1 MKIINS
7 LELKMCKTSF
17 EEQWKR
23 INWLKINKEISKI
36 QSKIYNASKD
46 NNIKLVRTHQK
57 NLVKAWNAR
66 LIAVRTITQDNRGK
80 ATAGIDGRKNLSY
93 KERLELAT
101 ELKLDGK
108 ADKIKRVFIPKPN
121 GGKRPLGIPTIRDRA
136 KQYLLKLALEPE
148 WEARFEPNS
157 YGFRPGRSE
166 HDATAALCQSLKQ
179 KEKYIFD
186 ADIEQ
191 CFPSISHD
199 KLLEK
204 IDTSPNFRRQIK
216 AWLRAG
222 ITFEGVTE
230 TSEKDTPQGGPISA
244 LLANIALHG
253 LENNVMAYIE
263 NTAKTEFEATRE
275 KSACTVVR
283 YANDFVIL
291 HPDLTRLT
299 EIIIQTKVW
308 LREMRLEVNEIK
320 SKIRHSLTSFE
331 GQQPGVTFLGF
342 YISQVEA
349 GIGQTAWIGNQYS
362 RKSLGFSVQKIP
374 DKSRVERHLDRLRD
388 IVKSYETKSQS
399 ALIQK
404 LNPICRGWCNYFK
417 FSDNMRAFQKVDK
430 VMVHRLLK
438 WGYNKHP
445 NKKKGWVKNRYFHK
459 IGARDWY
466 FATVDKENNSI
477 MIGYTHAKTGR
488 KRYTKVNGTK
498 SPYDGDNQYW
508 NNRLTLNASKT
519 QRNLLESQEHRCGY
533 CNGPLTCGMVVET
546 NHIIPL
552 AESEKKILSN
562 LRLVHEHCHDLIHG
576 SYNSEH
582 IIEEPNESE
591 GSRSVLKGSDLG
603 N

>member
-1 MKIINS
+1 MSTIMKIINS

-66 LIAVRTITQDNRGK
+66 LIAVRTVTQDNRGK
-80 ATAGIDGRKNLSY
+80 ATAGIDGRKNLSC

-108 ADKIKRVFIPKPN
+108 ADRIKRVFIPKPN

-186 ADIEQ
+186 ADIKQ

-230 TSEKDTPQGGPISA
+230 TSEKDTPQRGPISA

-263 NTAKTEFEATRE
+263 NTAKTKFEATRE
-275 KSACTVVR
+275 KYECTVVR

-299 EIIIQTKVW
+299 EIIIQTKIW

-459 IGARDWY
+459 IGGRDWY
-466 FATVDKENNSI
+466 FATVGKENNSI
-477 MIGYTHAKTGR
+477 LIGYTHAKTGR
-488 KRYTKVNGTK
+488 KRYTKVKGTK

-552 AESEKKILSN
+552 AESEKKSF
-562 LRLVHEHCHDLIHG
+562 RT
-576 SYNSEH
+576 
-582 IIEEPNESE
+582 
-591 GSRSVLKGSDLG
+591 
-603 N
+603 